1 MKTKDEILKFLIDVV
16 ARNINVAPESISL
29 TESLERYGV
38 DSMQWAN
45 IAYELS
51 IGSGRE
57 LTAEQ
62 VAAGESIAGISQ
74 VLT

>member
-1 MKTKDEILKFLIDVV
+1 MKSKDEILKFLVDVV
-16 ARNINVAPESISL
+16 ARNINVAPEAISL

-62 VAAGESIAGISQ
+62 VAAGESIAGIAQ